1 MIYDRGSHN
10 FSPPLEKTTKTAVSY
25 ERGIFSPFLLF
36 FFFFFLNKLER
47 CTTTGYSG
55 LRSLRAY
62 LRLFFVVPPLEEEE
76 VSIDAVLDP
85 GRQVVNFL
93 QDGSPFTCALDPGD

>member
-47 CTTTGYSG
+47 CTTTGYSE

-76 VSIDAVLDP
+76 VSIDA